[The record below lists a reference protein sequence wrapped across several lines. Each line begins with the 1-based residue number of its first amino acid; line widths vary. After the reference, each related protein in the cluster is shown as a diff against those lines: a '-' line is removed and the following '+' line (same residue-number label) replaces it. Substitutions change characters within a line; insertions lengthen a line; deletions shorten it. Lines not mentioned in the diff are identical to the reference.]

1 MLEIKVLKD
10 DELLSKN
17 DLFNKNYDLEN
28 TMFILENN
36 NIVGYLE
43 FEKNNL
49 YYMVKNIKTKDD
61 DYLLKDG
68 LIKSMINYIDLKG
81 VLTLIIEKDNNEE
94 IIKNLKFKD
103 LQINNLYE
111 INEFNKYSYINAVEF
126 FSSSCNCCKGNC

>member
-103 LQINNLYE
+103 LQVNNLYE